1 MSMNELETE
10 GIVIASREY
19 RERDLLVT
27 LLTPSGRHVLH
38 ARGTLKVDSCK
49 AAAQAACFRCV
60 RPRSRTATPPS
71 AAPCWARP

>member
-27 LLTPSGRHVLH
+27 LLTPSGMQRMPG
-38 ARGTLKVDSCK
+38 AR
-49 AAAQAACFRCV
+49 
-60 RPRSRTATPPS
+60 
-71 AAPCWARP
+71 